1 MGRSTCNQGSLRVRQ
16 NGLPDGLD
24 SRCPVSFS
32 DNLALGRIEFNLGCR
47 FTWGVEMSYCTPY
60 LLQLGM
66 AKSLVSLVWI
76 AGPLSGLIMQPV
88 VGILADRSTSPWG
101 RRRPFM
107 VGGAVIVSV
116 LLMILGWA
124 EELVSLFVSN
134 QDLKRKVTI
143 TLAVLCIYAIDFAI
157 NSGK

>member
-1 MGRSTCNQGSLRVRQ
+1 
-16 NGLPDGLD
+16 
-24 SRCPVSFS
+24 
-32 DNLALGRIEFNLGCR
+32 
-47 FTWGVEMSYCTPY
+47 MSYCTPY